1 MYTVFLFLGNT
12 AVSVTTMTV
21 KPFGEVVSEGFSAR
35 VPEGFGAIVSEV
47 VGEAISAVKI
57 VEVKLGIG
65 VNVPVGK
72 GDGVDEGSIDGV
84 VVADGSVDR
93 VDVAA
98 GVVPSRGFSPEPG
111 LGDEGLRCSGSGRD
125 GRHAVNNKAEAR
137 AILPAR
143 VTLFMPFLCRGNDLH
158 EL

>member
-1 MYTVFLFLGNT
+1 MYTVFLFLGNS

-21 KPFGEVVSEGFSAR
+21 NPFGEVVSEGFSAR
-35 VPEGFGAIVSEV
+35 VPEEFGAIVSEA
-47 VGEAISAVKI
+47 VGETISVVMI

-72 GDGVDEGSIDGV
+72 SDGVDEGSIDGV
-84 VVADGSVDR
+84 VVADDSIDK

-98 GVVPSRGFSPEPG
+98 VAVPRRGFSPDAG

>member
-1 MYTVFLFLGNT
+1 LFPGKT

-21 KPFGEVVSEGFSAR
+21 KPFGEVVSVGFGAR
-35 VPEGFGAIVSEV
+35 VPEGFGAIVSEA
-47 VGEAISAVKI
+47 VGEEISVVMI

-72 GDGVDEGSIDGV
+72 SEGVDEGSIVGV
-84 VVADGSVDR
+84 VVPDGSINKSG
-93 VDVAA
+93 VAA
-98 GVVPSRGFSPEPG
+98 VAVPFRGFSPDTG
-111 LGDEGLRCSGSGRD
+111 LGDEGLRCSGLGRD